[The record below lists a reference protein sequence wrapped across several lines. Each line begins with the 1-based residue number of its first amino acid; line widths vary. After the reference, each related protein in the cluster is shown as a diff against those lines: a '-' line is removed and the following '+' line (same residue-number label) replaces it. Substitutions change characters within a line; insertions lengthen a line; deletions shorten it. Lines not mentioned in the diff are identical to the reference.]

1 MSPIVK
7 EIVVP
12 ELDMKNVDE
21 FSPKDGKTVEQKEIL
36 KKIEEIKSPASIV
49 FSSKTSQRRASYEES
64 YEINLKNAKFE
75 ESSFFYKHKKS
86 KNSIK

>member
-21 FSPKDGKTVEQKEIL
+21 FSPKDGKTVE
-36 KKIEEIKSPASIV
+36 
-49 FSSKTSQRRASYEES
+49 
-64 YEINLKNAKFE
+64 
-75 ESSFFYKHKKS
+75 
-86 KNSIK
+86 